1 MGTDEER
8 GKPRPCKLLGC
19 LSCKRGAAWKTQCEA
34 GCCCPSSAL
43 VIPTPPAPRAEPASP
58 LHSHSPTHTPSP
70 LRSYQNQGWKRGHGH
85 SLWLSR
91 EIKVSRDK
99 CQEEKRPI
107 QAKDNAGKNK
117 HGYKLAKKQFRLDI
131 RIRLKESHDDLWQ
144 PSRRSREDNRIKW
157 ILRQGPRGT
166 WKDSILPPLLR
177 FMTMTHYHSAFH
189 SNFTCPLTLP
199 RQKYACQ
206 RITCWNT
213 KVCNLFP

>member
-8 GKPRPCKLLGC
+8 GKPRLCKLLGC

-58 LHSHSPTHTPSP
+58 LRSHSPTHTPSP
-70 LRSYQNQGWKRGHGH
+70 PRSYQNQGWKTGHGH

-144 PSRRSREDNRIKW
+144 PSRRSHEDNRIKW
-157 ILRQGPRGT
+157 ILRQGPRWT
-166 WKDSILPPLLR
+166 WKDYSASFVKVYDYDSLP
-177 FMTMTHYHSAFH
+177 FCISFKFH
-189 SNFTCPLTLP
+189 MPSHTAEAEICMSENYMLKHKGL
-199 RQKYACQ
+199 
-206 RITCWNT
+206 
-213 KVCNLFP
+213 

>member
-1 MGTDEER
+1 MSSVGTDEEKC
-8 GKPRPCKLLGC
+8 KPGCCRLLGC
-19 LSCKRGAAWKTQCEA
+19 LLQCCSGHPTA
-34 GCCCPSSAL
+34 LGQSQHLPS
-43 VIPTPPAPRAEPASP
+43 
-58 LHSHSPTHTPSP
+58 LHSSSTFP
-70 LRSYQNQGWKRGHGH
+70 LSHAHNPPGVTKNRGWKRGRGH

-117 HGYKLAKKQFRLDI
+117 HGYKLAKEQFRLDI

-144 PSRRSREDNRIKW
+144 PSRRSCEDNKIKW
-157 ILRQGPRGT
+157 ILRQGLRWT

-189 SNFTCPLTLP
+189 SNFTCPLTLL